1 MTDANDSER
10 LASEFEAIASCLRTA
25 RLPVSQLVYASPVCC
40 GLAQDVQA
48 VLLAGADVAAG
59 LEVLAGRLASLAQE
73 SPAARTR

>member
-1 MTDANDSER
+1 MIDDAER

-25 RLPVSQLVYASPVCC
+25 RLQVSQLVYASPVFC

-59 LEVLAGRLASLAQE
+59 LEVLAGRLASVEVL
-73 SPAARTR
+73 R